1 MLTINQLEQLLRR
14 RFGEVKKAKG
24 GLELRINCPYCG
36 DDKKFKCWI
45 NINKGCFHCWR
56 NESHSGKIYKL
67 LNIKPEDIPKASFM
81 EEREKM
87 QLEQSS
93 TSPGVLIPLTSLPND
108 HPAIQYLTTVRARP
122 FDPQYLE
129 KNFGVK
135 YCSQGRKLGKPE
147 EGFWFDTTNTLI
159 FPVYMQGIL
168 VGWQARLLYN
178 PDNLTDTDMK
188 IMGFPYINGEYIKP
202 PKYYTTPF
210 PKGQVL
216 YNFDNAVKYNM
227 VVVSEGVFDVFSLGN
242 RGVGTFGTGISEQQL
257 NLLKTYWDT
266 VILLLDPDVK
276 NDKKKYIIN
285 NLKRS
290 VEVIDVVLK
299 DKDPGDMDSNELWAI
314 ITQHIMD
321 YRKKIDYATS

>member
-1 MLTINQLEQLLRR
+1 
-14 RFGEVKKAKG
+14 
-24 GLELRINCPYCG
+24 
-36 DDKKFKCWI
+36 
-45 NINKGCFHCWR
+45 
-56 NESHSGKIYKL
+56 
-67 LNIKPEDIPKASFM
+67 
-81 EEREKM
+81 
-87 QLEQSS
+87 
-93 TSPGVLIPLTSLPND
+93 
-108 HPAIQYLTTVRARP
+108 
-122 FDPQYLE
+122 
-129 KNFGVK
+129 
-135 YCSQGRKLGKPE
+135 
-147 EGFWFDTTNTLI
+147 
-159 FPVYMQGIL
+159 
-168 VGWQARLLYN
+168 
-178 PDNLTDTDMK
+178 
-188 IMGFPYINGEYIKP
+188 
-202 PKYYTTPF
+202 
-210 PKGQVL
+210 
-216 YNFDNAVKYNM
+216 M